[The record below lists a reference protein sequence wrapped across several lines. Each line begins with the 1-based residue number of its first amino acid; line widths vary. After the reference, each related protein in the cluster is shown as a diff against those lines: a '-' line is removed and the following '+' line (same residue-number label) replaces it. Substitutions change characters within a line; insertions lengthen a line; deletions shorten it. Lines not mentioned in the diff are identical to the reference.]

1 MTRRETLKPIIER
14 MVDQGTINLMKV
26 DLWAASY
33 LPEDNI
39 RASWILETIANREK
53 HNAEV
58 AALKSREED
67 SPDD

>member
-14 MVDQGTINLMKV
+14 MVDQGTINLMQV

-33 LPEDNI
+33 LPQDDI
-39 RASWILETIANREK
+39 KASWILSVIADREK
-53 HNAEV
+53 HNAELE
-58 AALKSREED
+58 ALKSREED